1 MKNNFYI
8 SYFYKNDF
16 KIYFYFNHMIFIIL
30 LFVFFYFCTITQQF
44 VVNPLIQKNC
54 YHNFQTTLKS
64 NLAVGPDNMF
74 NESFPPPQSGIR
86 FIFKTGDPNAE
97 EFFRRLNEQD
107 DNNYKFTNNKNK
119 KSENFEV
126 FNYDDLNF
134 DNVGGYETIKSELMQ
149 CADLLTNFEKYQKF
163 NVRTPKGLLLEGPP
177 GNGKTLIAKCFSGET
192 NSSFIP
198 VSSSEFQEKYVGIG
212 ASRVRELFSLAEKN
226 KPCIIFMDEIDAIG
240 RSRGGDKEASNAER
254 DNTLNELLVK
264 LDGFKKTNGIFI
276 MCATNRVD
284 LLDSALLRPGRIDKK
299 IFVPN
304 PDSKTRDKILKI
316 HLQGKPHED
325 KIDLETLNEMTNGM
339 SGAEIENLLNEGML
353 NALREEREEML
364 LTDLEHVIGK
374 SLAGYQSNENIFS
387 NNMIKRIAIH
397 ELGHAITGLLLKD
410 HARLSRIN
418 LNLWS
423 PKSPGYTIFESSE
436 IDSNIF
442 TKKKL
447 FSHLVVLLG
456 GRVAEDVF
464 YGSSSVTTGAS
475 KDFEEAYKLA
485 EQMIVKYGMGKNN
498 IYPYYSDKSK
508 EIIDTEISDLLN
520 EAANTSKKLIE
531 KSKNLIEELS
541 EILIKEKVLKRE
553 KIEMKIYRKYRY
565 LLE

>member
-1 MKNNFYI
+1 
-8 SYFYKNDF
+8 
-16 KIYFYFNHMIFIIL
+16 MIFFIL
-30 LFVFFYFCTITQQF
+30 LFVFSCLCTVTQQF
-44 VVNPLIQKNC
+44 VVNPLIQKSC
-54 YHNFQTTLKS
+54 YKNYQTKLKS
-64 NLAVGPDNMF
+64 NLAVGPNNMF
-74 NESFPPPQSGIR
+74 NESFPPPQSGVR

-107 DNNYKFTNNKNK
+107 DNNYKFTNNRNK

-126 FNYDDLNF
+126 FNYDELNF

-508 EIIDTEISDLLN
+508 EIIDREISELLN
-520 EAANTSKKLIE
+520 EAANTSKSLIE

-541 EILIKEKVLKRE
+541 DVLIKEKVLKRD

>member
-1 MKNNFYI
+1 MKNN
-8 SYFYKNDF
+8 FYKNDF
-16 KIYFYFNHMIFIIL
+16 KIYFYLNDMIFIIL
-30 LFVFFYFCTITQQF
+30 LFVFLYFCTLTQQF

-64 NLAVGPDNMF
+64 NLAVGPNNMF

-192 NSSFIP
+192 NSSFHP

-316 HLQGKPHED
+316 HLKGKPHED

-397 ELGHAITGLLLKD
+397 ELGHAITGLLSKD

-508 EIIDTEISDLLN
+508 EIIDKEISELLN
-520 EAANTSKKLIE
+520 EAANTSKNLIE